1 MPTPRRSI
9 SLMTAPRGKKPLSDD
24 DPTLEEEAP
33 AFDPTATD
41 EIELD
46 FVSASHGTT
55 GIIEHDDRG
64 QARWVLTPTH
74 EPASDADATFD
85 ELRALT
91 NERLEID
98 DATPAE
104 KKKNPKGGY
113 NPYDTDVPQPPRK
126 KKGSSE

>member
-1 MPTPRRSI
+1 MTTPH
-9 SLMTAPRGKKPLSDD
+9 GKKPLGDD
-24 DPTLEEEAP
+24 DPTVEEEAP
-33 AFDPTATD
+33 EFDPTRTD

-46 FVSASHGTT
+46 FVSARHAST
-55 GIIEHDDRG
+55 GVIEHDDRG
-64 QARWVLTPTH
+64 QARWVLTPQH

-98 DATPAE
+98 NSVPAE

-113 NPYDTDVPQPPRK
+113 NPYDTDAAPPPPPRK
-126 KKGSSE
+126 KKKTSEQR

>member
-1 MPTPRRSI
+1 
-9 SLMTAPRGKKPLSDD
+9 MTAPHEKKPLTDD

-33 AFDPTATD
+33 DFDPLRTD
-41 EIELD
+41 QIDLD

-55 GIIEHDDRG
+55 GMIEHDDRG
-64 QARWVLTPTH
+64 QARWVLTPRH
-74 EPASDADATFD
+74 APAADEDATFD

-98 DATPAE
+98 DAAPVE
-104 KKKNPKGGY
+104 KKRKPKGGY

-126 KKGSSE
+126 KKASEQR

>member
-1 MPTPRRSI
+1 MSTP
-9 SLMTAPRGKKPLSDD
+9 PEKKSLSDD
-24 DPTLEEEAP
+24 DPTLEEEAL
-33 AFDPTATD
+33 AFDPTRTD

-46 FVSASHGTT
+46 FVSAQHAST

-98 DATPAE
+98 DAAPPE
-104 KKKNPKGGY
+104 KKRSPKGGY
-113 NPYDTDVPQPPRK
+113 NPYDTDVPAPPLK
-126 KKGSSE
+126 KKGASEKR

>member
-1 MPTPRRSI
+1 
-9 SLMTAPRGKKPLSDD
+9 MTAPQGKKPLSDD
-24 DPTLEEEAP
+24 DPTLEEEALE
-33 AFDPTATD
+33 FDPTATD

-55 GIIEHDDRG
+55 GVIEHDDRG
-64 QARWVLTPTH
+64 QARWVLTPKH
-74 EPASDADATFD
+74 EPATDADSTFD

-113 NPYDTDVPQPPRK
+113 NPYDTDTPPQSPRK
-126 KKGSSE
+126 KKKTSEQG

>member
-1 MPTPRRSI
+1 MSTPRE
-9 SLMTAPRGKKPLSDD
+9 KKPLSDD

-33 AFDPTATD
+33 GFDPTRTD

-46 FVSASHGTT
+46 FVSARHAST

-64 QARWVLTPTH
+64 QARWVLTPKV
-74 EPASDADATFD
+74 EPASDADPTFD

-98 DATPAE
+98 DAAPVE
-104 KKKNPKGGY
+104 SKRKPKGGY
-113 NPYDTDVPQPPRK
+113 NPYDTDIPQPPRK
-126 KKGSSE
+126 KKGSSEKR

>member
-1 MPTPRRSI
+1 MSTPH
-9 SLMTAPRGKKPLSDD
+9 GKKPLSDD

-33 AFDPTATD
+33 DFDPTRTD

-46 FVSASHGTT
+46 FVAARHTST
-55 GIIEHDDRG
+55 GVIEHDDRG
-64 QARWVLTPTH
+64 QARWVLTPKH

-98 DATPAE
+98 DTEPAE
-104 KKKNPKGGY
+104 KKKKNPKGGY
-113 NPYDTDVPQPPRK
+113 NPYDTDVPAPPRK
-126 KKGSSE
+126 KKRASEQR

>member
-1 MPTPRRSI
+1 MSTPH
-9 SLMTAPRGKKPLSDD
+9 GKKPLTDN
-24 DPTLEEEAP
+24 DPTVEEEAP
-33 AFDPTATD
+33 NFDPTRTD

-46 FVSASHGTT
+46 FVSASHATT
-55 GIIEHDDRG
+55 GVIEHDDRG

-74 EPASDADATFD
+74 EPVSDLDTTFD

-98 DATPAE
+98 DSMPAE

-113 NPYDTDVPQPPRK
+113 NPYDADTPAPPRK
-126 KKGSSE
+126 KKRASEQR

>member
-1 MPTPRRSI
+1 MRTP
-9 SLMTAPRGKKPLSDD
+9 PGKKPLSDD

-33 AFDPTATD
+33 GFDPTRTD

-46 FVSASHGTT
+46 FVSARHAST
-55 GIIEHDDRG
+55 GVIERDDRG
-64 QARWVLTPTH
+64 QARWVLTPKH
-74 EPASDADATFD
+74 APASDSDSTFD

-98 DATPAE
+98 DTVPAE
-104 KKKNPKGGY
+104 KKRKPKVGY

-126 KKGSSE
+126 KKGGSE

>member
-1 MPTPRRSI
+1 
-9 SLMTAPRGKKPLSDD
+9 MTAPHGKKPLTDD

-33 AFDPTATD
+33 DFDPTATD

-55 GIIEHDDRG
+55 GVIEHDDRG
-64 QARWVLTPTH
+64 QARWILTPRQ
-74 EPASDADATFD
+74 EPATDEDATFD

-98 DATPAE
+98 DAAPVE

-113 NPYDTDVPQPPRK
+113 NPYDTDAPQPPVK
-126 KKGSSE
+126 KKRTSEKR

>member
-1 MPTPRRSI
+1 MST
-9 SLMTAPRGKKPLSDD
+9 PRGKKPLSDD
-24 DPTLEEEAP
+24 DPTLEEEGP
-33 AFDPTATD
+33 AFDPSRTD

-46 FVSASHGTT
+46 FVSARHDST
-55 GIIEHDDRG
+55 GVIEHDDRG
-64 QARWVLTPTH
+64 QARWVLTPTQ

-91 NERLEID
+91 NERLEIE
-98 DATPAE
+98 DAAPAE

-126 KKGSSE
+126 KKRASEQR

>member
-1 MPTPRRSI
+1 MSTPH
-9 SLMTAPRGKKPLSDD
+9 GKKPLSDD

-33 AFDPTATD
+33 NFDPTRTD

-46 FVSASHGTT
+46 FVSAQHAST

-64 QARWVLTPTH
+64 QARWVLTPKH
-74 EPASDADATFD
+74 EPASDADSTFD

-98 DATPAE
+98 DSVPAE
-104 KKKNPKGGY
+104 KKRNPKGGY
-113 NPYDTDVPQPPRK
+113 NPYDTDVPKSPPRK
-126 KKGSSE
+126 KKGTSEQR

>member
-1 MPTPRRSI
+1 
-9 SLMTAPRGKKPLSDD
+9 MTAPHGKKPLSDD

-33 AFDPTATD
+33 DFDLSRTD

-55 GIIEHDDRG
+55 GVIEHDDRG
-64 QARWVLTPTH
+64 QARWVLTPKH
-74 EPASDADATFD
+74 EAASDEDATFD

-98 DATPAE
+98 DTAPAD
-104 KKKNPKGGY
+104 KKRNPKGGY
-113 NPYDTDVPQPPRK
+113 NPYDTDTPQPPPK
-126 KKGSSE
+126 KKRTSEQR

>member
-1 MPTPRRSI
+1 MSTPH
-9 SLMTAPRGKKPLSDD
+9 GKKPLTDN

-33 AFDPTATD
+33 NFDPTRTD

-46 FVSASHGTT
+46 FVSADHATT

-64 QARWVLTPTH
+64 QARWVLTPRNA
-74 EPASDADATFD
+74 PASDADATFD

-98 DATPAE
+98 DAVPAE
-104 KKKNPKGGY
+104 QKRKPKVGY

-126 KKGSSE
+126 KKGTSEQR

>member
-1 MPTPRRSI
+1 MST
-9 SLMTAPRGKKPLSDD
+9 PRGKKPLTDD

-33 AFDPTATD
+33 AFDPTRTD

-46 FVSASHGTT
+46 FVSARHAST

-64 QARWVLTPTH
+64 QARWVLTPQH

-98 DATPAE
+98 DEAPQE
-104 KKKNPKGGY
+104 KKKKRPQGGY
-113 NPYDTDVPQPPRK
+113 NPYDTTDPKPPPRK
-126 KKGSSE
+126 RR

>member
-1 MPTPRRSI
+1 MST
-9 SLMTAPRGKKPLSDD
+9 PRGKKPLTDD

-33 AFDPTATD
+33 DFDPTRTD

-46 FVSASHGTT
+46 FVAARHAST

-64 QARWVLTPTH
+64 QARWVLTPQH
-74 EPASDADATFD
+74 EPASDADSTFD

-98 DATPAE
+98 DAAPKE
-104 KKKNPKGGY
+104 KKKHPKVGY
-113 NPYDTDVPQPPRK
+113 NPYDTNDPTPPPPRK
-126 KKGSSE
+126 RR

>member
-1 MPTPRRSI
+1 MSK
-9 SLMTAPRGKKPLSDD
+9 PRGKKPLTDD

-33 AFDPTATD
+33 AFDPTRTD

-46 FVSASHGTT
+46 FVAARHAST

-64 QARWVLTPTH
+64 QARWVLTPQQ

-98 DATPAE
+98 VEAPQE
-104 KKKNPKGGY
+104 KKKHPKGGY
-113 NPYDTDVPQPPRK
+113 NPYDTNDPKPPPRK
-126 KKGSSE
+126 RR